1 MSAPEIF
8 LIGGGKPLRKL
19 LVAGG
24 YTVIQAPDAGE
35 EEYVQKLTGLHP
47 DLVIFDWPAAG
58 RPVTD
63 RSSAQGYGL
72 LKKFRDVYRRP
83 VIVLSPENEE
93 NDIIEALDSGAT
105 DYLVKPFRTGEL
117 LARIRAA
124 LRSAVVEEGAPVI
137 RAKGLE
143 IDLSTRTV
151 KKNNEWLKLTATQ
164 YSLLVLFGKNAGKV
178 LTHQYLLREIWGSNH
193 TDQLQYLRVFIGQ
206 LRKKIERDAN
216 YPEHIITESGIGY
229 RFSGEEGHRLE

>member
-1 MSAPEIF
+1 MSAPEIL

-19 LVAGG
+19 LVTGG
-24 YTVIQAPDAGE
+24 YTVIRAHGASE
-35 EEYVQKLTGLHP
+35 EAYLKKLTGFHP
-47 DLVIFDWPAAG
+47 DLVIFDWPAADQ
-58 RPVTD
+58 PAAAPP
-63 RSSAQGYGL
+63 SASASGYGL

-83 VIVLSPENEE
+83 VIVLSPQNGE

-124 LRSAVVEEGAPVI
+124 LRSAIVEEGEPVI
-137 RAKGLE
+137 RAEGLE

-164 YSLLVLFGKNAGKV
+164 YSLLALFGKNAGKV
-178 LTHQYLLREIWGSNH
+178 LTHQYLLREIWGSGY

-229 RFSGEEGHRLE
+229 RFTGG